1 MIYLRYKKSERK
13 ITMKKF
19 LSIILAMMMILSTFT
34 FVMADDGI
42 KITIDGEAKT
52 FDVMPQIID
61 GRTLVPMRAIFES
74 LGAEVGWDDAT
85 KTATGKTATTT
96 VSLTIDKKAAKVNNK
111 VIALD
116 VAAQII
122 EGRTMVPAR
131 FVAESL
137 GCKVD
142 WDGNTKTVIISK
154 DAGNTEE
161 TPKTEAPAPVE
172 GTKLAVVS
180 FENNSPA
187 PSTAINFWG
196 KTADNKNI
204 NNSFAYVNYSDVA
217 SIGKPNSDDDFG
229 NSLVK
234 ADVSLGKDA
243 SVKGI
248 YEGRVNDIPAEMM
261 NFKEGR
267 KYTMYMWVYLAETAN
282 GGNSAKVSFRAYAN
296 TNADGFKSAKTL
308 TFKKGEWTRLQIE
321 FTAKAE
327 HEGATTGVR
336 MTFTPVA
343 EGDFPTV
350 MYFDNL
356 TFVGDPEGTSAPAPA
371 TKEEEKKEETKTEA
385 PAPSV
390 GTEKILDPT
399 LPQTG
404 TVIITQKD
412 LLTAVNNKTTK
423 EVDGALQVTVSPK
436 PSSDTG
442 VTAMSKTA
450 ISGLIKQGN
459 VYMLTFKARL
469 ISGDPYIKAYVQ
481 GNDTA
486 NYAKSVFAATSYDK
500 EWTTCYMPFVGR
512 KEDMVAFGFRFGGAE
527 HVSEIKDLQIIDYGT
542 SVKVTDLPH
551 TYIVVGNTS
560 VSGVKLQ

>member
-1 MIYLRYKKSERK
+1 MRK
-13 ITMKKF
+13 F
-19 LSIILAMMMILSTFT
+19 VSIILAVIMVLGSMSM
-34 FVMADDGI
+34 VMAADDI

-74 LGAEVGWDDAT
+74 LGAEVGWDEAT
-85 KTATGKTATTT
+85 KTASGKTATTT

-111 VIALD
+111 VVALD

-142 WDGNTKTVIISK
+142 WDAATRTVIISK
-154 DAGNTEE
+154 DAGPAEE
-161 TPKTEAPAPVE
+161 APKTEAPSAIE

-180 FENNSPA
+180 FENQSPA
-187 PSTAINFWG
+187 PSTGINFWG
-196 KTADNKNI
+196 KKEDNSNI
-204 NNSFAYVNYSDVA
+204 NNSFAYVNYSEVA

-229 NSLVK
+229 SSLIK
-234 ADVSLGKDA
+234 ADVSLAKEA

-261 NFKEGR
+261 NFKADR
-267 KYTMYMWVYLAETAN
+267 KYTMYMWVYLAETSN

-296 TNADGFKSAKTL
+296 KDADGFKSAKTL

-336 MTFTPVA
+336 MTFAPVA

-356 TFVGDPEGTSAPAPA
+356 TFVGDPEGTSAPSTEAPK
-371 TKEEEKKEETKTEA
+371 TEEKKEESNTEV
-385 PAPSV
+385 PPTSV
-390 GTEKILDPT
+390 GTEKILDT
-399 LPQTG
+399 SLPQTG
-404 TVIITQKD
+404 TVIATQKD
-412 LLTAVNNKTTK
+412 FLTAVNNKTTK
-423 EVDGALQVTVSPK
+423 EVDGALQVTVATK
-436 PSSDTG
+436 QSSDTG
-442 VTAMSKTA
+442 ITALSKTD

-469 ISGDPYIKAYVQ
+469 ISGEPYIKAYIQ
-481 GNDTA
+481 GDQETNF
-486 NYAKSVFAATSYDK
+486 AKSVFAATSYGK

-512 KEDMVAFGFRFGGAE
+512 KEDMVSWGFRFGGAE

-542 SVKVTDLPH
+542 SVKVEDLPN

-560 VSGVKLQ
+560 VSGLKIQ